1 MSASGN
7 AQRGVTILDYGVG
20 NLHSLAK
27 ALAPAQVS
35 VRIDDDPV
43 RAADPRLTSVL
54 VLPGVGAFTMAAER
68 LAPARRTIRDAI
80 DDGLPVIGI
89 CLGMQ
94 LLFDVSEEGPG
105 EGLGVIAGRVRRLRA
120 ARVPQI
126 GWNAVERNGD
136 ESLLIEVP
144 LPRVAYYANSF
155 VCEPADDAAVLAW
168 SSYEAD
174 RFAAVVRGGRAGRV
188 VGVQFHPE
196 KSSAAGVEFLQTLVM
211 QAIAE
216 RAR

>member
-1 MSASGN
+1 MTTLGDAG
-7 AQRGVTILDYGVG
+7 RGVTILDYGVG
-20 NLHSLAK
+20 NLHSLSK
-27 ALAPAQVS
+27 ALATAQTPI
-35 VRIDDDPV
+35 RIDDDPV

-68 LAPARRTIRDAI
+68 LAPARRAIRDAI

-105 EGLGVIAGRVRRLRA
+105 DGLGVIPGRVRRLRA
-120 ARVPQI
+120 ERVPQI
-126 GWNAVERNGD
+126 GWNTVQQIAD
-136 ESLLIEVP
+136 EHSLIDAP
-144 LPRVAYYANSF
+144 LPDVAYYANSF
-155 VCEPADDAAVLAW
+155 VCEPADDGTVIAY
-168 SSYEAD
+168 STHESD
-174 RFAAVVRGGRAGRV
+174 RFAAAVRGRPLGNV

-196 KSSAAGVEFLQTLVM
+196 KSSAGGVGFLQALVL
-211 QAIAE
+211 QSIAE